1 MATLMTQKGL
11 FEAGADNRVLAAEP
25 VIGTGWG
32 AKVPSRPTA
41 EPTSLLRSEAAPGAR
56 RTRRTSLRVVGAPG
70 SSADSAM
77 FLSETIDEFNIGA
90 KFLDRLSPAE
100 KTQLRQLSR
109 QFAVR
114 QGEAVFRQGDPHQ
127 GIFIIESGRVRV
139 FYTAPSG
146 REITLAYW
154 TPGHFIGGPEVSG
167 GGAHMWSGVAV
178 SDCEIAAISGATL
191 QRLVVQMPN
200 FALAL
205 VEGLVAKGKCYS
217 SMAQMLGTRSVIERL
232 AQYLLN
238 LSELYGSPER
248 DTIVINHKVTHD
260 QIAAMVGSTRQ
271 WVTMML
277 KRFQAKRIV
286 SIEGSIIRIERIDL
300 LGQILFRE

>member
-1 MATLMTQKGL
+1 MATLMTEKGL
-11 FEAGADNRVLAAEP
+11 FEAGADTP
-25 VIGTGWG
+25 VFASESAIGADWG
-32 AKVPSRPTA
+32 ATMPSRSTA
-41 EPTSLLRSEAAPGAR
+41 ARTSLLRSGAVPDVR
-56 RTRRTSLRVVGAPG
+56 RKRRASLRVVGAPG
-70 SSADSAM
+70 PASDSAM
-77 FLSETIDEFNIGA
+77 FLSETIEGFDVGA
-90 KFLDRLSPAE
+90 RFLDRMSPDE
-100 KTQLRQLSR
+100 RTQLRQLSR
-109 QFAVR
+109 QFVVR

-127 GIFIIESGRVRV
+127 GIFIIEAGRVRV

-154 TPGHFIGGPEVSG
+154 TPGHFIGGPEISG

-178 SDCEIAAISGATL
+178 SDCEIASIPGAAL
-191 QRLVVQMPN
+191 QRLVVQVPN

-238 LSELYGSPER
+238 LSELYGSQEG
-248 DTIVINHKVTHD
+248 DTIVINHRVTHD

-277 KRFQAKRIV
+277 KRFQARHIV

-300 LGQILFRE
+300 LEKILLKE